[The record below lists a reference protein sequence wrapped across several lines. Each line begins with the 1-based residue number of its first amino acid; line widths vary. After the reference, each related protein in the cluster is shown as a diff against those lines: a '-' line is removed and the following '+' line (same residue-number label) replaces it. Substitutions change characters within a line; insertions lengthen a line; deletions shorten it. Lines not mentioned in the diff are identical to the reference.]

1 MIIGIFKSK
10 YFGQYIGLLL
20 LTFLLQIDAILNPAM
35 FSEADPGFRFN
46 LFENMV
52 RQYPLVAAVVSA
64 VLLLIQAFIFNQI
77 LENHRLTPLNQLLPA
92 ALYILM
98 MSSNTALLQPNVM
111 IPVNFMMILMLNIL
125 FNLYREPA
133 GFSKMFDAGFLIG
146 LASLLYL
153 PAAWFLAFIWIS
165 LMIYQMFS
173 LRAMLISLTGTIMP
187 HFFLG
192 FYFFWT
198 GRLKSSLNNLFYN
211 LIDVKILDFHPD
223 VYDFIIWILF
233 FLLFIYGA
241 SEVLKQ
247 ITANTIEIRR
257 KFRVLAFFFLFSIF
271 TSIFAGSNLQF
282 HLMLTLLPITAILSA
297 YLSQTKKL
305 FFPELIMS
313 IILIAIFTE
322 KFINLL

>member
-92 ALYILM
+92 VLYILM

-111 IPVNFMMILMLNIL
+111 IPVNFIMILMLNIL
-125 FNLYREPA
+125 FNLYGDQS
-133 GFSKMFDAGFLIG
+133 GFSKMFDTGFLIG

-153 PAAWFLAFIWIS
+153 PAAWFLVFIWIS

-173 LRAMLISLTGTIMP
+173 LRTVLISLTGTIMP

-198 GRLKSSLNNLFYN
+198 GRLKSSPNNLFYN

-282 HLMLTLLPITAILSA
+282 HLMFTLLPITAYLST
-297 YLSQTKKL
+297 YLSQTRKL
-305 FFPELIMS
+305 FFPELIMA
-313 IILIAIFTE
+313 IILIVIFTE